1 MAVKPYRLAFADVSR
16 LADDALAGRWLSP
29 ELFATAPHGSRRQ
42 VWLAGRILL
51 SILLDKGPLPLL
63 AIGPNGKPSHP
74 QLPHFNISNSATG
87 VAVLLGE
94 REVGCD
100 MELLRPRP
108 RFMAVARH
116 SFSAGLVE
124 WLEAL
129 PVEEQLH
136 AFWRLWT
143 AHEAVL
149 KQQGGTVWQISS
161 LDLPLD
167 TLCPAGRWL
176 THLAVNGALIACCG
190 REPFPAEFTPELVL
204 L

>member
-29 ELFATAPHGSRRQ
+29 ELVATAPHGSRRQ

-51 SILLDKGPLPLL
+51 SILLDIGPLPLL

-108 RFMAVARH
+108 RFMAVARN

>member
-1 MAVKPYRLAFADVSR
+1 LAVKPYRLALADIQR
-16 LADDALAGRWLSP
+16 LADDALAGRWLSS
-29 ELFATAPHGSRRQ
+29 ELIATAPSGNRRPI
-42 VWLAGRILL
+42 WLAGRTLL
-51 SILLDKGPLPLL
+51 AMLLDEGALPLL
-63 AIGPNGKPSHP
+63 DIGPNGKPSHP

-87 VAVLLGE
+87 VAVLLGK

-116 SFSAGLVE
+116 SFSTGLVE

-129 PVEEQLH
+129 PVEEQLQ

-161 LDLPLD
+161 LELPLD
-167 TLCPAGRWL
+167 TLCPAGRYL
-176 THLAVNGALIACCG
+176 THLVVNGALIACCG